1 MSNQIILW
9 SMIILPVLTLF
20 FMKKKDI
27 KRYTP
32 VGLLTAVTGSIIVES
47 GTTLQFWA
55 VKETLFPL
63 NQIPPYIYMTIPIFT
78 MWIFKFTYGRIW
90 LYVATNAVLDIGF
103 AYAIL
108 PWLVHIGIFQFLSS
122 SLLVYLINIAHEFVL
137 YGYQMWQDDI
147 FALSE
152 KPAVSS
158 MIQPAIAKPLYETEG
173 NKDKE

>member
-20 FMKKKDI
+20 FMNKEDI

-32 VGLLTAVTGSIIVES
+32 VALLTAVTSSIIVGS

-55 VKETLFPL
+55 VRETLFPL
-63 NQIPPYIYMTIPIFT
+63 NQMLPDIYAAVPIFT
-78 MWIFKFTYGRIW
+78 MWIFKFTYGRLW
-90 LYVATNAVLDIGF
+90 LYVATNAIVDIGF
-103 AYAIL
+103 AYIIL
-108 PWLVHIGIFQFLSS
+108 PWLVRIGILEFLSS
-122 SLLVYLINIAHEFVL
+122 SLLVYLINIVHQFVL

-147 FALSE
+147 FAVSERTELS
-152 KPAVSS
+152 P
-158 MIQPAIAKPLYETEG
+158 ILQPAATKPVYETEN